1 MPILKPIRAIQLN
14 KSHPLARG
22 LVACWLFNEGTGN
35 KVFDLSGNS
44 NAGTFQGDTSWAA
57 GKFGSALEFDG
68 VDDHVDLGLSTPTLG
83 VTDGITILSCHKLAN
98 LTANQHI
105 YGRGWSYGN
114 KKGVELESV
123 AINDRYILWLG
134 NGTDRQFLYADD
146 NSATTDWQQVVY
158 TWDGTTI
165 KAYVDGVKQVGE
177 RTLSGPLDYDNTYAD
192 IAKGYYG
199 AFFNGQIDHVMLFNR
214 ALTAAEIAHLY
225 REPFCMFDLPIEPGL
240 LYPAGQIVLLAAAS
254 TATSSAHG
262 LLTKHSKLAGII
274 DTAATLSA
282 TLTWHYRGPVERQ
295 WLAETLFGG
304 MTANAFK
311 LGTVLTGGWFWM
323 RRSGCSALYRGPSME
338 QIDFANILAVA
349 EQDAGSISP
358 PDYIPHHNHSTYFYV
373 VRRFNN
379 CGYQERTLAA
389 AVKVSIDTQ
398 GNLSKPQPNNI
409 FAWRVEQVDGN
420 KTELTWFY
428 CPLEQKSRPARFKI
442 YYDDGTGLID
452 YQNPIATINYQG
464 RKFYTYQSD
473 ALPAGRYLF
482 AVRAE
487 DADSI
492 ENNSLAQ
499 LQIQLNIT
507 NPNVIEVLSVETL

>member
-1 MPILKPIRAIQLN
+1 MPILKPIRAIRLN
-14 KSHPLARG
+14 KSHPFACG
-22 LVACWLFNEGTGN
+22 LVGCWLFNEGGGE
-35 KVFDLSGNS
+35 KVFDLSGN
-44 NAGTFQGDTSWAA
+44 NNVGTLEADAHWVPGEH
-57 GKFGSALEFDG
+57 GSALSFDG
-68 VDDHVDLGLSTPTLG
+68 DGDFVNCGTSLSLG
-83 VTDGITILSCHKLAN
+83 VTTGLTLLMYLKPAN
-98 LTANQHI
+98 LDDTIFPCA
-105 YGRGWSYGN
+105 RGFNYADKLGMCMQNSATTDNY
-114 KKGVELESV
+114 L
-123 AINDRYILWLG
+123 LWLG
-134 NGTDRQFLYADD
+134 SGTDRQSLYTDAY
-146 NSATTDWQQVVY
+146 SIKTDWQQVVY

-165 KAYVDGVKQVGE
+165 RAYIDGVKQLG
-177 RTLSGPLDYDNTYAD
+177 TTAFSGPIVYDNTLMM
-192 IAKGYYG
+192 IGKGYFG
-199 AFFNGQIDHVMLFNR
+199 AYFNGEIGHVMIWDHGLSE
-214 ALTAAEIAHLY
+214 ADVIHLH

-373 VRRFNN
+373 VRRFNI
-379 CGYQERTLAA
+379 CGYQECTLTA
-389 AVKVSIDTQ
+389 AVKVAIDAN
-398 GNLSKPQPNNI
+398 GNLIEPKPNNI
-409 FAWRVEQVDGN
+409 FAWRLDQVYGN
-420 KTELTWFY
+420 KIQPIWFY
-428 CPLEQKSRPARFKI
+428 CPLEQESKPESFRI
-442 YYDDGTGLID
+442 YYDGGTGHID
-452 YQNPIATINYQG
+452 YENPIATVNYQG

-473 ALPAGRYLF
+473 ALTAGRYLF

-487 DADSI
+487 DAAGI

-499 LQIQLNIT
+499 LGIQLSTKSPDVINI
-507 NPNVIEVLSVETL
+507 LSAEAV